1 MGRSLLAKE
10 KSKQK
15 KPTDFRLH
23 LTLGKIKLKQNWTAY
38 RRLIREKKKKRSK
51 DQTNIFLLQ

>member
-10 KSKQK
+10 KRKQK
-15 KPTDFRLH
+15 NPTNFRLH

-51 DQTNIFLLQ
+51 DQTNKFLLQ